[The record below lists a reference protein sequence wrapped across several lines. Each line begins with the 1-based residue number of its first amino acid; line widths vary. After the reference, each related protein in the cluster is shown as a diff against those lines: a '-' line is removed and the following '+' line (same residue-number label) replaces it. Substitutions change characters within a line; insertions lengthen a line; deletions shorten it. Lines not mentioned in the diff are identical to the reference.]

1 MSCRCHQSP
10 LASFRP
16 FQAAKNGIG
25 DAVKLKSDIA
35 YSCYASN
42 SDSVCIKGEDNI
54 SSETCDY
61 CECLLSHKSDL
72 LAHTGRGHPEC
83 IFQCE
88 VCYIVFER
96 KELHEIHMKLH
107 ESSEKCF
114 QRVTGTCRKSC
125 SHGSDPR
132 DDTGISDGSNAKVS
146 RKLNINVAVELETDT
161 KPAAQSPLEC
171 KICGKYF
178 KRPQQLQKHTE
189 THENIWK
196 VEAGESVAAV
206 SESDSERESFN
217 EEESKVE
224 GKAAP
229 CQKEKMK
236 KAYQCEMC
244 GKNFVLKDSYKS
256 HQRIHTGEKPF
267 TCHICGKQF
276 SHTGGLYYHLKHVHA
291 GIKNHSCDICGR
303 SFALKAAMEDHRR
316 IHTGERPYVCHTC
329 GKPFKTK
336 ASLYIHSKI
345 HTDSFPHPCTYCERR
360 FRWRQQLLAHMT
372 THTGEKPHTCDVC
385 GKGFGVKND
394 LTRHRLIHSSDKPF
408 TCSVCGLSF
417 GQKRYLK
424 NHEKSR
430 HGMQR

>member
-1 MSCRCHQSP
+1 M
-10 LASFRP
+10 L
-16 FQAAKNGIG
+16 
-25 DAVKLKSDIA
+25 
-35 YSCYASN
+35 N
-42 SDSVCIKGEDNI
+42 SDSVCIKAEDII

-61 CECLLSHKSDL
+61 CECLFSHKSDL
-72 LAHTGRGHPEC
+72 LAHIDTVHSDC
-83 IFQCE
+83 IYYCE
-88 VCYIVFER
+88 VCSVVFER
-96 KELHEIHMKLH
+96 KELHEIHMKSH

-114 QRVTGTCRKSC
+114 QGVSDAC
-125 SHGSDPR
+125 GSSFRHRSEPS
-132 DDTGISDGSNAKVS
+132 DDTGISDESNAKVS
-146 RKLNINVAVELETDT
+146 RKLNTGVAVELQTAT
-161 KPAAQSPLEC
+161 KPAAQGSLEC

-178 KRPQQLQKHTE
+178 KRNHQLKKHTK
-189 THENIWK
+189 THENIRK
-196 VEAGESVAAV
+196 VEAAESVASV
-206 SESDSERESFN
+206 GGYDSVKESCN
-217 EEESKVE
+217 EEKNAVE
-224 GKAAP
+224 GEAAP

-291 GIKNHSCDICGR
+291 GIKNHRCDICGR

-360 FRWRQQLLAHMT
+360 FRWRQQLLAHVT

-408 TCSVCGLSF
+408 MCSICGLSF

-430 HGMQR
+430 HRMHR

>member
-1 MSCRCHQSP
+1 MGNTVQ
-10 LASFRP
+10 
-16 FQAAKNGIG
+16 
-25 DAVKLKSDIA
+25 LKSTVAPASDLSNAHSVWIKTEQDI
-35 YSCYASN
+35 SPE
-42 SDSVCIKGEDNI
+42 I
-54 SSETCDY
+54 CDY
-61 CECLLSHKSDL
+61 CGKLFNQKNDL
-72 LAHTGRGHPEC
+72 LFHLAKVHSKC
-83 IFQCE
+83 AFQCE
-88 VCYIVFER
+88 ICDSVLNS
-96 KELHEIHMKLH
+96 KELFEVHMKLH
-107 ESSEKCF
+107 ESSGKCI
-114 QRVTGTCRKSC
+114 QKVVDIC
-125 SHGSDPR
+125 SSSFVHGSHPV
-132 DDTGISDGSNAKVS
+132 DDTCVPHESVS
-146 RKLNINVAVELETDT
+146 KGLRILNVKSTVELEIVG
-161 KPAAQSPLEC
+161 KPAEQNSLACST
-171 KICGKYF
+171 CGKHF
-178 KRPQQLQKHTE
+178 KRLYHLNKHIQI
-189 THENIWK
+189 HDMILK
-196 VEAGESVAAV
+196 VEAGENEAIMDG
-206 SESDSERESFN
+206 SDSEEESCN
-217 EEESKVE
+217 EEESNIEEETASGRK
-224 GKAAP
+224 K
-229 CQKEKMK
+229 KMK
-236 KAYQCEMC
+236 KAYQCEIC

-360 FRWRQQLLAHMT
+360 FRWKQQLLAHVT

-394 LTRHRLIHSSDKPF
+394 LTRHRLIHSDEKPF
-408 TCSVCGLSF
+408 ICPLCGLCF

>member
-1 MSCRCHQSP
+1 MT
-10 LASFRP
+10 SFRA
-16 FQAAKNGIG
+16 FQEVKNDTGNI
-25 DAVKLKSDIA
+25 VQLKSTIA
-35 YSCYASN
+35 S
-42 SDSVCIKGEDNI
+42 G
-54 SSETCDY
+54 
-61 CECLLSHKSDL
+61 SDL
-72 LAHTGRGHPEC
+72 SNAQSVRIKTEQDISPESCHHCGNLFNRKNDLLTHVAKVHTEC
-83 IFQCE
+83 TFQCE
-88 VCYIVFER
+88 ICDSVLIS
-96 KELHEIHMKLH
+96 KELFDVHMKLH
-107 ESSEKCF
+107 AHSGKCF
-114 QRVTGTCRKSC
+114 QQVLDTCSDSSGHRSPSVDITWAPHEREKKCLRILNVKS
-125 SHGSDPR
+125 
-132 DDTGISDGSNAKVS
+132 
-146 RKLNINVAVELETDT
+146 AVEMDIVE
-161 KPAAQSPLEC
+161 KPAEQNSLAC
-171 KICGKYF
+171 NICGKHF
-178 KRPQQLQKHTE
+178 KRLYHLNKHNKI
-189 THENIWK
+189 HNILN
-196 VEAGESVAAV
+196 VEAHD
-206 SESDSERESFN
+206 SEAIMSGSDSEEESCN
-217 EEESKVE
+217 EEECNRE
-224 GKAAP
+224 GGTASERK
-229 CQKEKMK
+229 KKIK
-236 KAYQCEMC
+236 KAYQCEIC
-244 GKNFVLKDSYKS
+244 GKNFALKDSYKS

-360 FRWRQQLLAHMT
+360 FRWKQQLLAHVT

-394 LTRHRLIHSSDKPF
+394 LTRHKLIHSDEKPF
-408 TCSVCGLSF
+408 ICSLCGLCF

>member
-1 MSCRCHQSP
+1 M
-10 LASFRP
+10 
-16 FQAAKNGIG
+16 
-25 DAVKLKSDIA
+25 
-35 YSCYASN
+35 
-42 SDSVCIKGEDNI
+42 SDSGSVWIKAQDHI
-54 SSETCDY
+54 SSESCDY
-61 CECLLSHKSDL
+61 CECVFSHKSDL
-72 LAHTGRGHPEC
+72 LAHLDRVHSEC
-83 IFQCE
+83 MFQCE
-88 VCYIVFER
+88 VCYIVFESR
-96 KELHEIHMKLH
+96 ELHEIHMKLH
-107 ESSEKCF
+107 ESSEKCS
-114 QRVTGTCRKSC
+114 QEV
-125 SHGSDPR
+125 SDNCHKTYNHVSES
-132 DDTGISDGSNAKVS
+132 DDAAGITDESNAKVS
-146 RKLNINVAVELETDT
+146 GMLKVNSACELHTAT
-161 KPAAQSPLEC
+161 KPAPQSSFEC
-171 KICGKYF
+171 RVCGKYF
-178 KRPQQLQKHTE
+178 KRPHHLKKHIK
-189 THENIWK
+189 THDNVWNI
-196 VEAGESVAAV
+196 EAGDSMAAV
-206 SESDSERESFN
+206 SGSDSEKESCN
-217 EEESKVE
+217 EEESKVAGE
-224 GKAAP
+224 AAP
-229 CQKEKMK
+229 WQKEKMK
-236 KAYQCEMC
+236 KAFRCEMC

-394 LTRHRLIHSSDKPF
+394 LTRHRLIHSGDKPF
-408 TCSVCGLSF
+408 VCSVCGLCF